1 MGGQSLNPPH
11 QSPSSWSPQ
20 ATVQWGGQSQTPGVA
35 FPSPLKVWGFL
46 SLSWAAGSG
55 VATLSG
61 TARLCSHVTAP
72 QVLLQFSCGQRI
84 RHFHLFPEMAG
95 IRAGAP
101 VLTSGASFIL

>member
-1 MGGQSLNPPH
+1 M
-11 QSPSSWSPQ
+11 
-20 ATVQWGGQSQTPGVA
+20 VGQSQTPGVT

-61 TARLCSHVTAP
+61 TASLCSHVTAP

-84 RHFHLFPEMAG
+84 RHFHQYFGHLMRRVDLLEKTLMLGG
-95 IRAGAP
+95 IGS
-101 VLTSGASFIL
+101 VLSSLPCLVRFGLWAEHTDVPL